1 VKVVDLPLSG
11 KQTVAQVQREAH
23 VVRHRSS
30 EDLWV
35 HSRDL
40 ESILVPPRVEC
51 VERVLQVMVP
61 RAVPARQRLPLPQ
74 HKSHKGRD
82 KHAC

>member
-1 VKVVDLPLSG
+1 
-11 KQTVAQVQREAH
+11 VAQVQREAH

-51 VERVLQVMVP
+51 VERVL
-61 RAVPARQRLPLPQ
+61 
-74 HKSHKGRD
+74 
-82 KHAC
+82 